1 MSGKDVFEAFYK
13 KDFANRL
20 LLGKRA
26 SIDAE
31 NSMITKASALH
42 FPSLSTKKFAPMRI
56 SHDKILMGI
65 GVLQLKNE
73 CGCQFTNKIEG
84 MFKVWS
90 CKVGRIVAAAAAKHL
105 TPVILELGGK
115 CPVIVDTNI
124 NLKVDALAQELEKFY
139 GKEPLKSPDLS
150 RIVNSSHFN
159 RLTQLMDDKKV
170 SGKIVHGG
178 QRDKSN
184 LKIAPTIL
192 LDVPADSLIMNEEIF
207 GPLLPIITVDK
218 VAEGFNVINS
228 REKPLA
234 AYLFT
239 NDEKLIS

>member
-13 KDFANRL
+13 KDFAKRL
-20 LLGKRA
+20 LLGKSA

-31 NSMITKASALH
+31 NSMITKA
-42 FPSLSTKKFAPMRI
+42 R
-56 SHDKILMGI
+56 
-65 GVLQLKNE
+65 
-73 CGCQFTNKIEG
+73 
-84 MFKVWS
+84 S
-90 CKVGRIVAAAAAKHL
+90 CKVGRIVAAAAAAKHL

-115 CPVIVDTNI
+115 CPVATRRSISGKWGSNSGQTCVSPDYIITTKEFAPKLVDT
-124 NLKVDALAQELEKFY
+124 LAQELEKFC
-139 GKEPLKSPDLS
+139 GKDPLKSPDLS

-239 NDEKLIS
+239 NDEKLIN